1 MDDEPRIPPVLRP
14 PPLVSLLVCTKGRS
28 AQLERLF
35 ESLLAQTC
43 PDFEVVLV
51 DQNEPGTLEPIV
63 GRYRDRLGIDHARSA
78 PGLSRARNVGLARCR
93 GDLVAFP
100 DDDCWYPPG
109 LVAEVVRLFAEHPE
123 ADAVTGRTLDATG
136 RESLGAFL
144 AADQAVDR
152 RNVWFS
158 GNSNGLFVRRA
169 AARAVGGFDE
179 TLGVGAP
186 TPFRSGEETDFL
198 LRLLAQGRRVVFR
211 HGLVVHHDQVA
222 EAGRHTRAA
231 DYARG
236 FGRVLRLHRYG
247 LLYLAFRLARFTASG
262 TRALLRRD
270 TGTARDKALWA
281 IGTVAGY
288 CAVRRGEGDTVAGEQ
303 RAFGR

>member
-1 MDDEPRIPPVLRP
+1 MPSAP

-35 ESLLAQTC
+35 DSLLVQTC
-43 PDFEVVLV
+43 RTFEVVLV
-51 DQNEPGTLEPIV
+51 DQNEPGLLEPIMA
-63 GRYRDRLGIDHARSA
+63 RYRDRLAIDHIRSA

-93 GDLVAFP
+93 AGLVAFP
-100 DDDCWYPPG
+100 DDDCWYPDG

-152 RNVWFS
+152 RNVWFA
-158 GNSNGLFVRRA
+158 GNSNGLFVRAA

-179 TLGVGAP
+179 SLGVGAS

-198 LRLLAQGRRVVFR
+198 LRLLGQGRGVVFR

-222 EAGRHTRAA
+222 ATGRHRRAA

-247 LLYLAFRLARFTASG
+247 LAYLGFRLARFTASG
-262 TRALLRRD
+262 GRALLRRD
-270 TGTARDKALWA
+270 TGTALDKALWA

-288 CAVRRGEGDTVAGEQ
+288 CAGRTDGAPAGE
-303 RAFGR
+303 

>member
-1 MDDEPRIPPVLRP
+1 MSPESPLPSAP
-14 PPLVSLLVCTKGRS
+14 PPLVSLLVCTKGRA

-35 ESLLAQTC
+35 ESLLLQTC
-43 PDFEVVLV
+43 PAFEVVLV

-144 AADQAVDR
+144 AADHAVDR

-198 LRLLAQGRRVVFR
+198 LRLLAQGRRVAFR

-222 EAGRHTRAA
+222 EAGRHARAA

-247 LLYLAFRLARFTASG
+247 LVYLGFRLARFTASG

-288 CAVRRGEGDTVAGEQ
+288 CAARRGEGDTVAGEQ

>member
-1 MDDEPRIPPVLRP
+1 MPSAP

-35 ESLLAQTC
+35 DSLLVQTC
-43 PDFEVVLV
+43 RTFEVVLV
-51 DQNEPGTLEPIV
+51 DQNEPGLLEPIMA
-63 GRYRDRLGIDHARSA
+63 RYRDRLAIDHIRSA

-93 GDLVAFP
+93 AGLVAFP
-100 DDDCWYPPG
+100 DDDCWYPDG

-152 RNVWFS
+152 RNVWFA
-158 GNSNGLFVRRA
+158 GNSNGLFVRAA

-179 TLGVGAP
+179 SLGVGAS

-198 LRLLAQGRRVVFR
+198 LRLLGQGRGVVFR

-222 EAGRHTRAA
+222 ATGRHRRAA

-247 LLYLAFRLARFTASG
+247 LPYLVFRLARFTASG
-262 TRALLRRD
+262 GRALLRRD
-270 TGTARDKALWA
+270 AGTAYDKALWA

-288 CAVRRGEGDTVAGEQ
+288 CAGRSKAGIAAGE
-303 RAFGR
+303 

>member
-1 MDDEPRIPPVLRP
+1 MNPEPMTPASAPPR
-14 PPLVSLLVCTKGRS
+14 VSLLVCTRGRS

-35 ESLLAQTC
+35 DSLVVQTC
-43 PDFEVVLV
+43 GDFEVVLV
-51 DQNEPGTLEPIV
+51 DQNEPGTLDPIV
-63 GRYRDRLGIDHARSA
+63 ARYRDRLAIDHARSA
-78 PGLSRARNVGLARCR
+78 PGLSLARNVGLARCR
-93 GDLVAFP
+93 GALIAFP
-100 DDDCWYPPG
+100 DDDCWYPAG

-179 TLGVGAP
+179 TLGVGAA

-198 LRLLAQGRRVVFR
+198 LRLLGQGRGVVFR

-222 EAGRHTRAA
+222 EAGRHKRAA

-247 LLYLAFRLARFTASG
+247 LPYLAFRLARFTASG
-262 TRALLRRD
+262 GRALLRRD

-281 IGTVAGY
+281 IGTMAGY
-288 CAVRRGEGDTVAGEQ
+288 CAGPPPAGRIAAGE
-303 RAFGR
+303 

>member
-1 MDDEPRIPPVLRP
+1 MSPEPAMTSAP

-35 ESLLAQTC
+35 DSLLVQGDDPAC

-51 DQNEPGTLEPIV
+51 DQNEPGTLEPV
-63 GRYRDRLGIDHARSA
+63 VARYRDRLAIDHVRSA

-93 GDLVAFP
+93 GDLIAFP
-100 DDDCWYPPG
+100 DDDCWYPAG
-109 LVAEVVRLFAEHPE
+109 LVAEVARLFAAHRQ

-144 AADQAVDR
+144 AADGPVDR
-152 RNVWFS
+152 RNVWFA
-158 GNSNGLFVRRA
+158 GNSNGLFVRAA

-179 TLGVGAP
+179 SLGVGAA

-198 LRLLAQGRRVVFR
+198 LRLLGQGRGVVFR

-222 EAGRHTRAA
+222 QAGRHTRAA

-247 LLYLAFRLARFTASG
+247 LPYLAFRLARFTASG

-270 TGTARDKALWA
+270 TGTALDKALWA
-281 IGTVAGY
+281 IGTVSGY
-288 CAVRRGEGDTVAGEQ
+288 CAGRAGPGEVVAGE
-303 RAFGR
+303 